1 MPLPSFTSQ
10 LSLDEQLK
18 ALKDQIRQAPASV
31 PLRVYYFQLLCVLG
45 EWQKAL
51 EQLQLCAQLDPSCEP
66 MARAYREAI
75 RCEVLRAEVFAGKKK
90 PFLMGEPAQWLACLI
105 DALAHEGAAAE
116 DLRARAR
123 EEAPATAGHMGEHRF
138 EWLADSDTRL
148 GPVCELLAHG
158 SYYWLPFDA
167 IAQIGFEP
175 VQDLR
180 DLIWLPCEVT
190 LREGGALQGFMPA
203 RYPLAPGDDDAV
215 RMSRRT
221 QWSPL
226 DTGSSDPD
234 ESSGHGAG
242 GGPSASGTTPREEGA
257 GPPAS
262 SRHRANARPALPV
275 FSPGC
280 LSVSGP
286 VASIG
291 HKPRPGQCPAGG
303 RVRKPRGRQCLA
315 DRSRY
320 RLD

>member
-18 ALKDQIRQAPASV
+18 ALKDQIRQAPASA
-31 PLRVYYFQLLCVLG
+31 PLRIYYFQLLCVLG

-105 DALAHEGAAAE
+105 DALAHEGAAAQ
-116 DLRARAR
+116 DLRARALD
-123 EEAPATAGHMGEHRF
+123 EAPATSGHMGEHRF

-226 DTGSSDPD
+226 DAGSSEPD
-234 ESSGHGAG
+234 ESSGHVAG
-242 GGPSASGTTPREEGA
+242 HGQRTWVTDTEDFPMLQVRQLALGTPTR
-257 GPPAS
+257 
-262 SRHRANARPALPV
+262 
-275 FSPGC
+275 
-280 LSVSGP
+280 
-286 VASIG
+286 
-291 HKPRPGQCPAGG
+291 
-303 RVRKPRGRQCLA
+303 
-315 DRSRY
+315 
-320 RLD
+320 

>member
-10 LSLDEQLK
+10 LPLDEQLK
-18 ALKDQIRQAPASV
+18 ALKDQIRQAPASA
-31 PLRVYYFQLLCVLG
+31 PLRIYYFQLLCVQG

-51 EQLQLCAQLDPSCEP
+51 EQLQLCAQLDPQSEP

-116 DLRARAR
+116 DLRARALD
-123 EEAPATAGHMGEHRF
+123 EAPVTAGHVGEHGF

-148 GPVCELLAHG
+148 GPVCELLANG

-180 DLIWLPCEVT
+180 DLVWLPCEVT
-190 LREGGALQGFMPA
+190 LRHGGTLQGFMPT
-203 RYPLAPGDDDAV
+203 RYPLVPGDDDAI

-221 QWSPL
+221 QWSAL
-226 DTGSSDPD
+226 GGVSSNPAGLA
-234 ESSGHGAG
+234 EPSGHVAG
-242 GGPSASGTTPREEGA
+242 
-257 GPPAS
+257 
-262 SRHRANARPALPV
+262 H
-275 FSPGC
+275 
-280 LSVSGP
+280 
-286 VASIG
+286 
-291 HKPRPGQCPAGG
+291 GQRTWVTDTEDFPMLQ
-303 RVRKPRGRQCLA
+303 VRKLA
-315 DRSRY
+315 LSHAV
-320 RLD
+320 